1 MALSMAETNPSVLSE
16 AQAHW
21 ANFLPPPSSIN
32 DLGLGE
38 MFVAQLILKHCFFL
52 DAFTLKDLTERL
64 KLHTAIITKILDY
77 WRQEKCMEVRGA
89 DLCDNKVNLLSMG
102 NRYALTDGGK
112 KRAAQLMEYD
122 SYVGPCPVALEDYWR
137 QVAKQSI
144 QVAEVTREEL
154 EAPFLGLVIPPDLF
168 EQLGP
173 ALIGGRTL
181 FLYGPSGNGKTTIAL
196 KLGEVWQD
204 HVLIPYAIHVHGHVI
219 RVFDEINHRP
229 VPETDAGQGPGD
241 RRWVRCQRPIVVAGG
256 ELTLAMLDL
265 AYNPSLKYYE
275 APLQLKANNGVFIV
289 DDFGRQQIS
298 PQVLLNRWIIPLENR
313 QDFLYLHTGQKF
325 AIPFDQLMVFATNLE
340 PANLL
345 DPAFL
350 RRIRSKVKV
359 RSTDRLQY
367 IEIFRRVC
375 QQYQLDFDPAAVEYL
390 LSQYYEVTQR
400 PMAACHPRDLVQQ
413 IVDYC
418 RFHRL
423 PPVLSR
429 ENIDR
434 ASRTYFIY

>member
-1 MALSMAETNPSVLSE
+1 MPLATVETSAVCVEPE
-16 AQAHW
+16 AQC
-21 ANFLPPPSSIN
+21 ANFIPQPTSIN
-32 DLGLGE
+32 DLGLPE
-38 MFVAQLILKHCFFL
+38 MFLAQLILKHCFYL
-52 DAFTLKDLTERL
+52 DTFTLKDLYERL
-64 KLHTAIITKILDY
+64 KLHTAIITQILDY
-77 WRQEKCMEVRGA
+77 WRQEKCVEIRGA
-89 DLCDNKVNLLSMG
+89 DPHESKLNLLNLG

-122 SYVGPCPVALEDYWR
+122 SYVGPTPVDLEDYWR
-137 QVAKQSI
+137 QVSKQTI
-144 QVAEVTREEL
+144 QVTEISREQL
-154 EAPFLGLVIPPDLF
+154 EAPFAGLVIPPDLF

-173 ALIGGRTL
+173 ALMGGKTL

-204 HVLIPYAIHVHGHVI
+204 TILVPFAIHVHGHVV
-219 RVFDEINHRP
+219 RVFDEITHRP
-229 VPETDAGQGPGD
+229 ATEADSGQGPGD
-241 RRWVRCQRPIVVAGG
+241 RRWVRCHRPIVVAGG
-256 ELTLAMLDL
+256 ELSLPMLDL
-265 AYNPSLKYYE
+265 AYNPGLKYYE

-289 DDFGRQQIS
+289 DDFGRQQIT

-325 AIPFDQLMVFATNLE
+325 AVPFDQLMVFATNLE

-359 RSTDRLQY
+359 RSTDRVQY
-367 IEIFRRVC
+367 VEIFRRVC
-375 QQYQLDFDPAAVEYL
+375 QQYQMEFDQSVVEYL
-390 LSQYYEVTQR
+390 LTQYYDVTR
-400 PMAACHPRDLVQQ
+400 RTMAACEPRDLVQQ

-423 PPVLSR
+423 PPELSR
-429 ENIDR
+429 DNIDR
-434 ASRTYFIY
+434 ACRIYFLS

>member
-1 MALSMAETNPSVLSE
+1 MALSMADTNSSVFAET
-16 AQAHW
+16 QTQG
-21 ANFLPPPSSIN
+21 ANFLPQPSSIN

-52 DAFTLKDLTERL
+52 DAFTLKDLNERA

-77 WRQEKCMEVRGA
+77 WRQEKCVEVRGA
-89 DLCDNKVNLLSMG
+89 DLGDAKVNLLSLG
-102 NRYALTDGGK
+102 NRYALTEGGK
-112 KRAAQLMEYD
+112 KRAAQLLEYD

-144 QVAEVTREEL
+144 QVSEVTREEL
-154 EAPFLGLVIPPDLF
+154 EAPFQGLVIAPDLF
-168 EQLGP
+168 DQLGP

-204 HVLIPYAIHVHGHVI
+204 NVLIPHAIHVHGHVV
-219 RVFDEINHRP
+219 RVFDEISHRP
-229 VPETDAGQGPGD
+229 VPEPDAGHGLCD
-241 RRWVRCQRPIVVAGG
+241 RRWVRCHRPIVVAGG
-256 ELTLAMLDL
+256 ELSLAMLEL

-289 DDFGRQQIS
+289 DDFGRQQIP

-359 RSTDRLQY
+359 RSTDRLQF
-367 IEIFRRVC
+367 IEIFRRIC
-375 QQYQLDFDPAAVEYL
+375 EQYQLAFEQSVVEYL
-390 LSQYYEVTQR
+390 LSQYYEVSQR
-400 PMAACHPRDLVQQ
+400 TMAACHPRDLVQQ

-423 PPVLSR
+423 PPILNR

-434 ASRTYFIY
+434 ACRTYFIY